1 MSVLSCL
8 LSEHQLE
15 LEAWVTGA
23 LFERTPSPTI
33 RKNMKNVHKGQV
45 WPAGCGLTIGP
56 GAINHPLFPIEV
68 SEWDRDGWLGKPA
81 SPGWILS

>member
-1 MSVLSCL
+1 
-8 LSEHQLE
+8 
-15 LEAWVTGA
+15 
-23 LFERTPSPTI
+23 
-33 RKNMKNVHKGQV
+33 MKNVHKGQV